1 MYSDMCNISFYGDN
15 LQTVVSTVG
24 RSVCEKMI
32 SRRIVPIFLCDVRQP
47 K

>member
-15 LQTVVSTVG
+15 LQTVVSTVE
-24 RSVCEKMI
+24 RSVREKMI

>member
-15 LQTVVSTVG
+15 LQTVVSTVE

-32 SRRIVPIFLCDVRQP
+32 SRIVPIFLCDVRQP